1 MQEIKLISPRDI
13 DRYVDDVDSV
23 LVDIRD
29 SKEYRAAHVRGAVN
43 VPYEEIK
50 EAYFPEEKFLV
61 LYCDRGGA
69 SMEAGR
75 YLAEQG
81 YQVCSVVGGFM
92 AYRGRNLV
100 ISN

>member
-23 LVDIRD
+23 
-29 SKEYRAAHVRGAVN
+29 
-43 VPYEEIK
+43 
-50 EAYFPEEKFLV
+50 PEEKFLV

-100 ISN
+100 FSN